1 LLDLYRQYQAI
12 YASKENTMKT
22 IVTAI
27 ASTFLVS
34 AAFAAPPTQLAA
46 APATA
51 SPAAMASGDMKRD
64 MKVEEQIK
72 SLHAKLK
79 INPDEETKWAVV
91 AKTMRESAKDLD
103 TVIDKRKAT
112 HDTASAVDD
121 LTAYG
126 DIAQA
131 HADGV
136 KKLASAFAPL
146 YAAMPDDQKRTA
158 DEVFANR
165 QHAKK

>member
-1 LLDLYRQYQAI
+1 
-12 YASKENTMKT
+12 MKK
-22 IVTAI
+22 IVIAI

-46 APATA
+46 AQDSA
-51 SPAAMASGDMKRD
+51 SPSAMAKGDLKRD
-64 MKVEEQIK
+64 MKVEQQIK
-72 SLHAKLK
+72 SLHAKLM
-79 INPDEETKWAVV
+79 INPAEETQWAVV

-121 LTAYG
+121 LNAYG

-146 YAAMPDDQKRTA
+146 YAAMPDEQKRTA

-165 QHAKK
+165 HHGKK

>member
-1 LLDLYRQYQAI
+1 MT
-12 YASKENTMKT
+12 K
-22 IVTAI
+22 IVIAI

-34 AAFAAPPTQLAA
+34 AAFAAQPTQLAA
-46 APATA
+46 TTPSA
-51 SPAAMASGDMKRD
+51 SPAAMAKGDVKRD

-72 SLHAKLK
+72 SLHTKLM
-79 INPDEETKWAVV
+79 INPAEETQWAAV

-121 LTAYG
+121 LNAYG

-146 YAAMPDDQKRTA
+146 YAAMPDEQKRTA

-165 QHAKK
+165 QHGKK